1 MGLSSFKKK
10 RWRGNLK
17 FDYKYLLGGHVED
30 GVRLFEEVHSRR
42 MRGHKH
48 GLQHGKYLLD
58 VRKLLFVMRMFT
70 RDVVESSEL
79 N

>member
-10 RWRGNLK
+10 RWKGNLK

-30 GVRLFEEVHSRR
+30 GVRLSEEVHSRR

-48 GLQHGKYLLD
+48 GKYLLD
-58 VRKLLFVMRMFT
+58 VRKLLFIMRMFT
-70 RDVVESSEL
+70 QDVVESSEL